1 MSAMPAAATMDE
13 SLFPKNG
20 TDLEKLT
27 FLLPYAI
34 RAPSVRNSQ
43 PWRFAAAGDV
53 LHLLADHSRKLR
65 HVDPDGRELSISCG
79 AALEHL
85 AIAIRYYGFEAAIEY
100 LPDRRNPR
108 LLARIGLGPA
118 IAPGAEDLIP
128 FYAIFKR
135 TTERSAFKRR
145 PVPRDLRLTLASAV
159 RPGDAHVELIDERD
173 RREAIAELVVE
184 ATRIQAKDP
193 RYRTELAAWWTPYR
207 SSRADGVPAQARGV
221 GFLGSALEQLLLES
235 VDLGKRRAATH
246 RRRIVEAPLV
256 AVLGTVADDP
266 LSWLLCGRSLARL
279 LLRARAAGLSASFFS
294 EPTQIPAV
302 REKLTGLL
310 AARGHP
316 QVVLRLGYTNAGIRS
331 ETRRHPVNE
340 ILTG

>member
-1 MSAMPAAATMDE
+1 MDK

-20 TDLEKLT
+20 TDVEKLT
-27 FLLPYAI
+27 FLLPFAI
-34 RAPSVRNSQ
+34 QAPSVRNSQ
-43 PWRFAAAGDV
+43 PWRFAAAGDA
-53 LHLLADHSRKLR
+53 LHLLADPSRKLR
-65 HVDPDGRELSISCG
+65 HVDPDGRELCISCG

-85 AIAIRYYGFEAAIEY
+85 AIAIRYHGYEAAIEH
-100 LPDRRNPR
+100 LPDHRNPH

-118 IAPGAEDLIP
+118 IAPGADDLIP

-145 PVPRDLRLTLASAV
+145 PIPGDLRTTLAASG
-159 RPGDAHVELIDERD
+159 RPGDVHIELIEERD

-184 ATRIQAKDP
+184 ATRIQAADP
-193 RYRTELAAWWTPYR
+193 GYRAELAAWWTPYR

-221 GFLGSALEQLLLES
+221 GFLGSALEQLLLEG

-256 AVLGTVADDP
+256 AVLGTQADEP

-294 EPTQIPAV
+294 EPTQVPAV
-302 REKLTGLL
+302 RSNLTGLL
-310 AARGHP
+310 SARGHP

-331 ETRRHPVNE
+331 ETRRHPVDE
-340 ILTG
+340 VLSAGAD